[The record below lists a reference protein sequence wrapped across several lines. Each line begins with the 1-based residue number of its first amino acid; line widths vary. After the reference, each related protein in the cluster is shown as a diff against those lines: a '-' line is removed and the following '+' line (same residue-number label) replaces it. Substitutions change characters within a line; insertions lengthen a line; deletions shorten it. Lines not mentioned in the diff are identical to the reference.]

1 MTTTDKKNLH
11 TRESIL
17 ALLSDAEVAKVS
29 SSEATKGPIEGDDY
43 IDLEDPNSGVHQAH
57 AKSPVAR
64 GAYLSRSAVSD
75 ATWQRIVK
83 AVAG

>member
-1 MTTTDKKNLH
+1 MTTTPMKNAH

-29 SSEATKGPIEGDDY
+29 TAEAAARLVEGDEY
-43 IDLEDPNSGVHQAH
+43 VDLEDLASGVRLVQAASS
-57 AKSPVAR
+57 AKP
-64 GAYLSRSAVSD
+64 GHFLPRSAVSD
-75 ATWQRIVK
+75 ATWQRVVK